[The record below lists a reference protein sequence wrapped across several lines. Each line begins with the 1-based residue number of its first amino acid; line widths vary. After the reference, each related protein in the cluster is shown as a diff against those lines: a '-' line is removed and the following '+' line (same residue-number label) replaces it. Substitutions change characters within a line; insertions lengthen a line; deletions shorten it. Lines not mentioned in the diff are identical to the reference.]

1 MPVQATTERRLPG
14 ASTPHPGVTVAGAD
28 SRLAGRKLLA
38 LVAATI
44 CVYLYLQTFVL
55 PAVPVL
61 QRDDQ
66 ITFVVNAMRMLHGEM
81 IYSDFYQYTPPG
93 TDLIYL
99 GLFKAFG
106 VRAWIA
112 SAVVVLLGMATFFVC
127 YVVATRVMPRNSAC
141 LASAVFSVFVFGA
154 MANGTHH
161 WYSALL
167 IMCAVLSVL
176 AMRTPARLAAAG
188 TLVALASFFT
198 QTRVLSLLAL
208 GAFVAWENHTRRRR
222 RRFALQCQASLLLG
236 FAVAFLLLNTYFLRH
251 AGLQYLFANQVVAL
265 GHSAFTFKSYLL
277 GFPSLPPWHLAPRA
291 VGFIMVY
298 LLIPAIYIFSLIRLA
313 RKKAQDYSSDDER
326 ILLLS
331 LIGVA
336 LFLEVLP
343 APNWVRLFPISMP
356 AIILGMRGLVGK
368 GNLRMLARRMLW
380 AATAIAALL
389 SGVSAQARPHG
400 TLTLPVGKVVVYD
413 TALSR
418 KLTELA
424 DKTRPGDFFFQAAW
438 LDLYFPLQL
447 RNGSYFEALS
457 TSSTPA
463 QVNNVIH
470 ALERHQVKYVLWSA
484 RLDNP
489 SADSTGKDVLQPVR
503 AYLKENYRVVER
515 FAPGDDLWERTS
527 DHPGPFAPDGT
538 FLPRISVLPRKP
550 PAAPR

>member
-1 MPVQATTERRLPG
+1 MEGGPARRADRNILPWIAPAVCG
-14 ASTPHPGVTVAGAD
+14 
-28 SRLAGRKLLA
+28 
-38 LVAATI
+38 
-44 CVYLYLQTFVL
+44 YLYLQTFVL

-99 GLFKAFG
+99 GLFRAFG

-112 SAVVVLLGMATFFVC
+112 SAVVVLLGMAAFFVC
-127 YVVATRVMPRNSAC
+127 YVVATRVMPRTSAC
-141 LASAVFSVFVFGA
+141 LTSAIFSVFVFGT

-176 AMRTPARLAAAG
+176 ARRTPARLAAAG
-188 TLVALASFFT
+188 ILVALASFFT

-208 GAFVAWENHTRRRR
+208 GAFVAWENHARRRPWR
-222 RRFALQCQASLLLG
+222 DALPCQVSLLLG
-236 FAVAFLLLNTYFLRH
+236 FAGAFLFLNTYYLRH
-251 AGLQYLFANQVVAL
+251 AGLRRMFANQVVAL
-265 GHSAFTFKSYLL
+265 GRSAFTFKYYLL

-291 VGFIMVY
+291 VGFILVY
-298 LLIPAIYIFSLIRLA
+298 LLLPAVYIFSLIRLA
-313 RKKAQDYSSDDER
+313 RKKGQDYSREDER

-331 LIGVA
+331 LVGGA

-343 APNWVRLFPISMP
+343 APNWVRLFPIAMP
-356 AIILGMRGLVGK
+356 AIILGMHSLADS
-368 GNLRMLARRMLW
+368 GNIRLLARRTLW
-380 AATAIAALL
+380 AATAIAGLL
-389 SGVSAQARPHG
+389 SAVSAQARPHG
-400 TLTLPVGKVVVYD
+400 TLALPAGKVVVYD
-413 TALSR
+413 TALSS
-418 KLTELA
+418 KLSELA
-424 DKTRPGDFFFQAAW
+424 AKTRPGDFFFQAAW

-463 QVNNVIH
+463 QVNNVID
-470 ALERHQVKYVLWSA
+470 ALERHRVKYVLWSA
-484 RLDNP
+484 RLNVP

-503 AYLKENYRVVER
+503 IYLKENYRVVER
-515 FAPGDDLWERTS
+515 FAPADDLWERNSEHPAQSTS
-527 DHPGPFAPDGT
+527 TPRLPLETEPGNAPSTASNRLRRGG
-538 FLPRISVLPRKP
+538 R
-550 PAAPR
+550 